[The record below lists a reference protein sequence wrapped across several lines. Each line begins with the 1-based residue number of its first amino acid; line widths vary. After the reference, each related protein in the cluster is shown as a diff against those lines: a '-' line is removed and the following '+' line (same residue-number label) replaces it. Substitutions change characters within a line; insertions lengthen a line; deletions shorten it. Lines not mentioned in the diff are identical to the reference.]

1 MLGLRITTVVLA
13 ALAIAAPARAA
24 DDTQVKVS
32 AGGTATCAL
41 LSPSGHVECWGEGA
55 QGQLGDGTSTASAA
69 PVTVTGEIGAKD
81 VSAGTDHA
89 CAVRADGGVD
99 CWGFATDLYLGYGQV
114 VPAPVRRV
122 TGAVAVSAGAG
133 HDCAL
138 QAGGTVHCWGAGA
151 AGELGNGA
159 KADSA
164 TAVTVSGIA
173 SAVAISAAAGHTCA
187 ALASGQVQCWGRGI
201 DGELGNGA
209 NVDSATPATVSG
221 ITTAIAVSSGTNH
234 ACAVLSGGGVAC
246 WGSNRYGQLGD
257 GGLTS
262 GATPVAVSGVTD
274 AVAVS
279 AGGVHSCALLASGA
293 TVCWGHGGDGELGNA
308 KRDSATPVSVAGLS
322 APSQLSAGLSHTCAA
337 VAGPRVLC
345 WGAGDRGQLGDG
357 RNSSSVTPVA
367 TLLALSP
374 PEFGKSTAVQ
384 RVSGTVLVKL
394 PGSATFVALGTLST
408 LPLGT
413 TIDATHGRLKLTSA
427 DAAGRTQT
435 GLFYDGE
442 FTTSQAS
449 NLTVLTLTRVAC
461 AAASVA
467 AKPKKKKPK
476 KNSLWGEA
484 KGGDFQTAG
493 RYASATVRGT
503 KWLVGDDCTGTTVSV
518 GEGTVRVENLITHKT
533 TLVSAGHNVVVRSSG
548 RSGSGAATA
557 HSFVAS
563 VEKLLTRLA
572 SGHKTLASALGDA
585 MRCSISLQTASRR
598 LATVITN
605 RTSIRASVDGLGA
618 PTAKAKMIRS
628 RLRVAID
635 HSLAADR
642 HYRDWLSGLASTSC
656 PLSRGAAFTAGGR
669 EDVKATQAKQRLVAV
684 FNPFARKEHLRTWR
698 AAQL

>member
-13 ALAIAAPARAA
+13 ALAMAPAARAA

-114 VPAPVRRV
+114 VPAPVRGV
-122 TGAVAVSAGAG
+122 SGAVAVSAGAG

-138 QAGGTVHCWGAGA
+138 QAGGTVQCWGAGA
-151 AGELGNGA
+151 EGELGDGA

-173 SAVAISAAAGHTCA
+173 SAVAISAAAGYTCA
-187 ALASGQVQCWGRGI
+187 ALASGQVQCWGHGI

-209 NVDSATPATVSG
+209 NVDSATPVTVSG

-234 ACAVLSGGGVAC
+234 ACAVLSGGAIAC
-246 WGSNRYGQLGD
+246 WGSDRYGQLGD

-262 GATPVAVSGVTD
+262 SATPVAVSGVTD

-279 AGGVHSCALLASGA
+279 AGGVHSCALLASSA
-293 TVCWGHGGDGELGNA
+293 IVCWGHGGDGELGNA

-322 APSQLSAGLSHTCAA
+322 APSQLSAGLSHTCAV
-337 VAGPRVLC
+337 VAGPRVQC

-357 RNSSSVTPVA
+357 RNRSSVTPVT

-374 PEFGKSTAVQ
+374 PEYGKSTAVQ
-384 RVSGTVLVKL
+384 RVSGTVLIKL
-394 PGSATFVALGTLST
+394 PGSATFVALGTVST

-442 FTTSQAS
+442 FTTSQAN

-461 AAASVA
+461 AAASAA
-467 AKPKKKKPK
+467 AKPDKKKPK

-484 KGGDFQTAG
+484 KGDFQTAG

-503 KWLVGDDCTGTTVSV
+503 KWLVGDACTGTTVSV
-518 GEGTVRVENLITHKT
+518 GEGTVRVENLVTHKT

-572 SGHKTLASALGDA
+572 SGRKALASALGGA
-585 MRCSISLQTASRR
+585 LRCSISPQTASRR
-598 LATVITN
+598 LGTVIAN

-618 PTAKAKMIRS
+618 PTANAKMIRS

-642 HYRDWLSGLASTSC
+642 RYRDWLSGLKSTSC
-656 PLSRGAAFTAGGR
+656 PLPRGAAFTAGGR
-669 EDVKATQAKQRLVAV
+669 EDVKATQAKKRFVAA
-684 FNPFARKEHLRTWR
+684 FNPLARKAHLRTWR